1 MLERIEQE
9 HKVKMESL
17 SGEQQKTLTD
27 AQASHEELL
36 KTKDDKMKEL
46 EKELSSVTSDLSKQ
60 LEEAKSSY

>member
-1 MLERIEQE
+1 
-9 HKVKMESL
+9 MESL